1 MTLVAIQEEDFVLPD
16 FKFKVK
22 FSDRTA
28 SDEVKQ
34 IYDWRENILVK
45 PDKEVTTG
53 NLKTDLFGQG
63 EKIKKLSKEIQLK
76 SLTLAYENF
85 FLYNNENMITETF
98 VTELNQELSMFG
110 LVSFSG
116 EAKNNNKLDLI
127 TPNKELKFN
136 MKKDVYKNRITLNL
150 GKVHTKTSF
159 STTQNNV
166 LIFGLLCT
174 HTKKR
179 NK

>member
-1 MTLVAIQEEDFVLPD
+1 
-16 FKFKVK
+16 
-22 FSDRTA
+22 
-28 SDEVKQ
+28 
-34 IYDWRENILVK
+34 
-45 PDKEVTTG
+45 
-53 NLKTDLFGQG
+53 
-63 EKIKKLSKEIQLK
+63 
-76 SLTLAYENF
+76 
-85 FLYNNENMITETF
+85 MITETF
-98 VTELNQELSMFG
+98 VTELNQELSTFG

-174 HTKKR
+174 HTHKKEI
-179 NK
+179 NKKKKKNRLVSEKRAMLQEIIKTVHVL